1 MNVRSKGRGRLL
13 ALALAAVFPAEVR
26 AETLDSLIAR
36 HVEARGGRE
45 RLESIR
51 TLWAS
56 GRALAGP
63 GREALVTR
71 EVRTPGRIR
80 TEFTFQGVTAV
91 YACDGSS
98 CWYVAPLSGVFG
110 AETMTEAD
118 TSLAIE
124 QADLVGP
131 LVDWEAKGHSV
142 ELLGKETIDGREA
155 YKLKVT
161 LHGGGVRTDYLDA
174 ETALIVRR
182 ESTRTIGEQTIDV
195 ETTYSDFR
203 PVGGVMFPHSIR
215 SGAKGRPDFPEG
227 RPDHLEIIVE
237 EAELNVPLDDARFE
251 MPG

>member
-1 MNVRSKGRGRLL
+1 MGWLL

-51 TLWAS
+51 TLRAS

-71 EVRTPGRIR
+71 GVRTPGRIR

-98 CWYVAPLSGVFG
+98 CWYVAPLSGVF
-110 AETMTEAD
+110 EVEPMTEAD
-118 TSLAIE
+118 TSLVIE

-131 LVDWEAKGHSV
+131 LVDWKAKGDDV

-155 YKLKVT
+155 FRLKVT
-161 LHGGGVRTDYLDA
+161 LSGGGVRTDYLDA
-174 ETALIVRR
+174 ETALLVRR
-182 ESTRTIGEQTIDV
+182 ESTRTIGDQTIDV

-203 PVGGVMFPHSIR
+203 PVGGVMFPHSIK

-237 EAELNVPLDDARFE
+237 EAELNVPLDDTRFE